1 MCNIIL
7 RNYFFNKC
15 DREHPGVHCEQAA
28 GAYLMVPNV
37 GDRRL
42 QGHPGVHC
50 EQAAGALP
58 RGGDQDGWAG
68 RLQRQVS
75 EADVKKVFNLT
86 NCPATKG
93 GKPIKKTNI

>member
-1 MCNIIL
+1 MCNLIL

-15 DREHPGVHCEQAA
+15 DRGHPWVHCEQ
-28 GAYLMVPNV
+28 GASALPHVPYV

-58 RGGDQDGWAG
+58 HG
-68 RLQRQVS
+68 S
-75 EADVKKVFNLT
+75 
-86 NCPATKG
+86 
-93 GKPIKKTNI
+93 